1 MAYVA
6 TKERAHQLIERMV
19 PEQVPVAV
27 DALERLIDPVAYSL
41 ANAPFEDEEISEEEE
56 EAVARARAETGPGT
70 SMEDLMVEL
79 GFSAEDIER
88 VGRAGL
94 QSGDLNR

>member
-1 MAYVA
+1 MAYAA
-6 TKERAHQLIERMV
+6 TKERAHELIDRMV
-19 PEQVPVAV
+19 PEQVPFAV
-27 DALERLIDPVAYSL
+27 DALEKMIDPVAYSL

-56 EAVARARAETGPGT
+56 EAVARAKAETGPGT

-88 VGRAGL
+88 VGQADL
-94 QSGDLNR
+94 PSGGTPR